1 MSTAAAGSTTD
12 KEATQQWSE
21 YAGRRKDVSPRRITQ
36 KQAVTSSRWLF
47 IEDIKT
53 PGMSQIISCLH
64 TNPTTVL
71 SPKPSSPGSPG
82 SPLAL
87 GQAASLL
94 KYLLHRQPFLTLGP
108 CSQSSSFEIYLSFM
122 GLFIS
127 QSQLQVIEEQ
137 LPAILS
143 IGLAPC
149 LTQCKLRACV

>member
-1 MSTAAAGSTTD
+1 MSTTAAGSTTD
-12 KEATQQWSE
+12 TEATQQWSE
-21 YAGRRKDVSPRRITQ
+21 YAGRRKDVSPRITQ

-94 KYLLHRQPFLTLGP
+94 KYLLHR
-108 CSQSSSFEIYLSFM
+108 
-122 GLFIS
+122 
-127 QSQLQVIEEQ
+127 
-137 LPAILS
+137 
-143 IGLAPC
+143 
-149 LTQCKLRACV
+149 